1 MLRLAS
7 LQIYV
12 FGLYNFGL
20 YRLYCCV
27 SWIVGHPIHLRTT
40 FILCSRFLRVRF
52 PRNRWHCNSG
62 RPPDHMLPGGSAYSR
77 DTNSSASAT
86 HSVDV
91 LLPRPDS
98 LAQRRIHDE
107 RLAGS
112 IPLLERYKQPH
123 QVRHHP
129 SEQVLSSH
137 IQVSSVGRKSIEEL
151 RRGLADAFQVMD
163 RGFKEREEGVIVRR
177 SDTSSS

>member
-1 MLRLAS
+1 MTSTQPEWKLATITAEKGKIQCS
-7 LQIYV
+7 V
-12 FGLYNFGL
+12 GLFTNLHFWAIQFWAISFVL
-20 YRLYCCV
+20 FVNVYRQSSDKRNCA
-27 SWIVGHPIHLRTT
+27 T
-40 FILCSRFLRVRF
+40 FTLCSRCLRVRF

-62 RPPDHMLPGGSAYSR
+62 RPPNHMFPGRSAYSR
-77 DTNSSASAT
+77 DTISSASAT

-98 LAQRRIHDE
+98 LAQRCIHNE
-107 RLAGS
+107 RLACP

-137 IQVSSVGRKSIEEL
+137 V
-151 RRGLADAFQVMD
+151 
-163 RGFKEREEGVIVRR
+163 
-177 SDTSSS
+177 